1 MHRKSSEEVGEASW
15 ISVWR
20 ASQPELTRCI
30 MALTVNTNMSAL
42 RAANTLNNTQGALSQ
57 TLARVSSGMRITS
70 AADDAAGSAVATNLA
85 TQARSGRQAIRN
97 ANDGISVIQTAE
109 SASKEVLSILDRMRE
124 LAVQSSSETLEDG
137 ERAYIDSEFDQLSA
151 EVERIAQSSEFNG
164 ISLSNGTGSST
175 LAVQVGVSASS
186 NSRVTISLGDLTAS
200 NLGVDTGSVDLDAAS
215 SAQAAITTIDSAIDS
230 VNSIRASYGATQNR
244 LESSINNMSN
254 YVEALSSAA
263 SQIQDADYAH
273 ETAEMTRLQVMQ
285 QAGVAALGQARSMH
299 TSVIGLLG

>member
-1 MHRKSSEEVGEASW
+1 
-15 ISVWR
+15 
-20 ASQPELTRCI
+20 

-109 SASKEVLSILDRMRE
+109 SASKEVLNILDRMRE

-137 ERAYIDSEFDQLSA
+137 ERAYIDSEFEQLSQ
-151 EVERIAQSSEFNG
+151 EVERIAQSTEFNG
-164 ISLSNGTGSST
+164 ISLSAGGSTSQ
-175 LAVQVGVSASS
+175 LAVQVGVDASS
-186 NSRVTISLGDLTAS
+186 NSRVTIELGDLTAS
-200 NLGVDTGSVDLDAAS
+200 NLGVDTGTSGVDLSKAS
-215 SAQAAITTIDSAIDS
+215 KAQSAITTIDTAIDS

-285 QAGVAALGQARSMH
+285 QAGVAALGQARSMN

>member
-1 MHRKSSEEVGEASW
+1 M
-15 ISVWR
+15 
-20 ASQPELTRCI
+20 CI
-30 MALTVNTNMSAL
+30 MALTVNTNMAAMA
-42 RAANTLNNTQGALSQ
+42 AANTLNSTQGALSN
-57 TLARVSSGMRITS
+57 TLARVSSGLRVTK
-70 AADDAAGSAVATNLA
+70 AADDAAGQAVATNLS

-109 SASKEVLSILDRMRE
+109 SASKEVISILDRMRE

-137 ERAYIDSEFDQLSA
+137 ERAYIDAEFEQLSD
-151 EVERIAQSSEFNG
+151 EVERIAQSTEFNG
-164 ISLSNGTGSST
+164 ISLSNGSGSST

-200 NLGVDTGSVDLDAAS
+200 NLGVDTGSVDLSAAS
-215 SAQAAITTIDSAIDS
+215 GAQTAITTIDSAIDS

-244 LESSINNMSN
+244 LESSINNMSS
-254 YVEALSSAA
+254 YVEALSGAA

-285 QAGVAALGQARSMH
+285 QAGVAALGQARGMNQ
-299 TSVIGLLG
+299 SVLSLL